1 MTRLLLCTAMILVA
15 SVTTSSAQRSH
26 FGPNSGGNSPNSGG
40 VYPTG
45 NYPTAPGY
53 TCAYTTAKGACIDA
67 PKPAQ
72 PQRAKQPRR

>member
-1 MTRLLLCTAMILVA
+1 MTMTRLLICTATLLALTA
-15 SVTTSSAQRSH
+15 SANAQNSY
-26 FGPNSGGNSPNSGG
+26 FGPNSGASI
-40 VYPTG
+40 YPTG